1 MSETT
6 KFNDFQL
13 AISGLGVVRG
23 GRLVFEN
30 FNLKVSAG
38 ELIVLRGPNGS
49 GKSTLIRTLAGLLPP
64 SSGEISQGGVSAADD
79 PEACRTKIALSGHQN
94 GMKPALTLRQNLAH
108 YAVVVLGVRADD
120 DALEAAATALNL
132 GDLLDDE
139 IRYYSA
145 GQLHRAGLAKLALS
159 DCPLWLMD
167 EPTVGLDAENRAS
180 LVALI
185 KSHLSAGGIVIAAT
199 HEDLGVEGSSIEMS
213 DYTPTSQ
220 PTSIWLDEE
229 VA

>member
-6 KFNDFQL
+6 KFNDTAL
-13 AISGLGVVRG
+13 AITGLDVVRG
-23 GRLVFEN
+23 GRVVFEN
-30 FNLKVSAG
+30 FNLTAG
-38 ELIVLRGPNGS
+38 AGDLIVLRGPNGS
-49 GKSTLIRTLAGLLPP
+49 GKSTLIRTLAGLLLP
-64 SSGEISQGGVSAADD
+64 SRGDISLNSVSTSDD
-79 PEACRTKIALSGHQN
+79 PETYRTKIALSGHQN
-94 GMKPALTLRQNLAH
+94 GMKPALTLRQNLIH
-108 YAVVVLGVRADD
+108 YAAVVLGVRVND

-139 IRYYSA
+139 VRYYSA

-159 DCPLWLMD
+159 ARPLWLMD
-167 EPTVGLDAENRAS
+167 EPTVGLDAQNRAS

-185 KSHLSAGGIVIAAT
+185 KNHLSAGGVVIAAT
-199 HEDLGVEGSSIEMS
+199 HEDLGVDGKTIEMS
-213 DYTPTSQ
+213 DFTAISQ